1 MTELTDKEKIIKSIY
16 EDKELGYGSLKDTY
30 RQAVKKD
37 PDIRLADVK
46 NYLNKL
52 EHRQTQFKYKGFN
65 SFVSPH
71 PLFEI
76 EVDLIDLT
84 KKAQENNGFRYC
96 MVAIDNFTKF
106 AWGVAI
112 KTKQP
117 TDVIKAFKEILE
129 KIGIPKQIFRD
140 QEGSW
145 STPEWK
151 EVMRQHNIHDMISS
165 TPPPF
170 AERMVQTVKNM
181 VNDQRRGL
189 DIQEQRWIDILPRIL
204 KKYNNQEHS
213 TIKMTPN
220 NAVRT
225 DHQIDVYFNI
235 KQKAQFMRRY
245 PPLNV
250 GDEVRKYKKPDLT
263 KKGYKPSWSG
273 ETFKVLSIVKDRGET
288 RYNID
293 DYKLGAG
300 GTRVRQMGSITRTFA
315 RNELLLVKG
324 RETKDTV

>member
-1 MTELTDKEKIIKSIY
+1 MAEPNKNAVIRQVWYDTDTGFGSISNTYKQANRILNSITYKDVKEFLEKQESK
-16 EDKELGYGSLKDTY
+16 
-30 RQAVKKD
+30 QVKKGY
-37 PDIRLADVK
+37 RSFNSYVAK
-46 NYLNKL
+46 HKL
-52 EHRQTQFKYKGFN
+52 E
-65 SFVSPH
+65 
-71 PLFEI
+71 EI
-76 EVDLIDLT
+76 QIDIADFTLSAA
-84 KKAQENNGFRYC
+84 KNDGFRYC
-96 MVAIDNFTKF
+96 FVALDVFTKF
-106 AWGVAI
+106 AHAVPI
-112 KTKQP
+112 KN
-117 TDVIKAFKEILE
+117 KERDESIRAMKEVLE
-129 KIGIPKQIFRD
+129 KIGIPKQLFRD
-140 QEGSW
+140 QEGAW
-145 STPEWK
+145 STSEWK
-151 EVMRQHNIHDMISS
+151 ELMRQHKIHDMISS

-189 DIQEQRWIDILPRIL
+189 DIPEQRWIDILPRIL

-250 GDEVRKYKKPDLT
+250 GDDVRKYIKPDMT

-273 ETFKVLSIVKDRGET
+273 TTFKVLSIVKDRGET

-324 RETKDTV
+324 RESKDTV

>member
-1 MTELTDKEKIIKSIY
+1 MAEPNKNAVIRQVWYDTDTGFGSISNTYKEANRILNSITY
-16 EDKELGYGSLKDTY
+16 KDVKEFLEKQETK
-30 RQAVKKD
+30 QVKKGY
-37 PDIRLADVK
+37 RSFNSYVAK
-46 NYLNKL
+46 HKL
-52 EHRQTQFKYKGFN
+52 E
-65 SFVSPH
+65 
-71 PLFEI
+71 EI
-76 EVDLIDLT
+76 QIDIADFILSAA
-84 KKAQENNGFRYC
+84 KNDGFRYC
-96 MVAIDNFTKF
+96 FVALDVFTKF
-106 AWGVAI
+106 AHAVPI
-112 KTKQP
+112 KN
-117 TDVIKAFKEILE
+117 KERDESIRAMKEVLE

-181 VNDQRRGL
+181 VSDQRTGL
-189 DIQEQRWIDILPRIL
+189 KLAEQRWIDVLPRIL

-250 GDEVRKYKKPDLT
+250 GDDVRKYIKPDMT

-273 ETFKVLSIVKDRGET
+273 TTFKVLSIVKDRGET